1 MREDKE
7 QIENERLAVV
17 EDRQARRNDGTW
29 IRWTASSILIM
40 AVGALST
47 VISITQKQAVLDT
60 QMSDFRSEWQARIS
74 EINASL
80 RENTAT
86 SGSLKDVVVSLK
98 SDVDRLRDYLD
109 RDAPRTGPVFPN
121 GRRFENK

>member
-86 SGSLKDVVVSLK
+86 SGALKDVVVSLK
-98 SDVDRLRDYLD
+98 SDVDRLRDHLD
-109 RDAPRTGPVFPN
+109 RDVARQGPVFSN